1 MQFANSNVVLLVLLF
16 LHIGGAI
23 VAFGPT
29 FAFPF
34 IGAAGGRDPQH
45 AGFAAKLT
53 LMISKNLVTPVA
65 LWVGATGVLLI
76 IVAGRSLGELWL
88 GTAILLYV
96 LALGFSMFVAGP
108 NGARLVEALS
118 TPPPAPAPGSPP
130 PSGPPPHIA
139 ELVGKSQRYGQIL
152 SLFLVAIVF
161 LMIFKPTL

>member
-1 MQFANSNVVLLVLLF
+1 MQFADPRPLFLLLLF

-53 LMISKNLVTPVA
+53 HTISKKLVTPVA

-139 ELVGKSQRYGQIL
+139 ELVGKAQRNGQIL

-161 LMIFKPTL
+161 LMIFKPDL

>member
-1 MQFANSNVVLLVLLF
+1 VGFASSNALLLLLLF

-45 AGFAAKLT
+45 AGFAATLT
-53 LMISKNLVTPVA
+53 HTISKKLVTPVA
-65 LWVGATGVLLI
+65 IWVGLTGVGLI
-76 IVAGRSLGELWL
+76 IVSGRSLGELWL

-96 LALGFSMFVAGP
+96 LALGFSMLVAGP
-108 NGARLVEALS
+108 NSARLVEALG
-118 TPPPAPAPGSPP
+118 TPPPAPAPGSPS

-139 ELVGKSQRYGQIL
+139 ELVRKAQRNGQIL

-161 LMIFKPTL
+161 LMIFKPDV